1 MKPKLTLKTNT
12 MGILITI
19 WSLWVPESGKSGRK
33 TRRSRIFSY
42 IPSLNKNRLV
52 TINNRLEMVEWGLNW
67 SLKPIPWVSW
77 SQFEVYASVLV
88 ENQGVKWQGNRIF
101 SDFSSLNIYKLT
113 CNMDILI
120 AIWDLWGLIS
130 GKMVKWS

>member
-19 WSLWVPESGKSGRK
+19 WSLWVPGSGKSGGK

-42 IPSLNKNRLV
+42 IPSLNKNRPV
-52 TINNRLEMVEWGLNW
+52 TINNRLEMVEWDLNW

-101 SDFSSLNIYKLT
+101 SNFSSVNIYKLT